1 MKRKNN
7 ILFNIGLEGNPR
19 STMEILDGLK
29 YIFGGVDHFAEVLG
43 QWDGKPEKTL
53 VALVPTGFKLSTI
66 VLNIENLCLAMDQ
79 DAIATRIW
87 EDNYQRNIDL
97 LVYSP
102 SYNGKR
108 YNFDK
113 NYFKLLPIN

>member
-43 QWDGKPEKTL
+43 QWDGKQGNINIRQVRKASER
-53 VALVPTGFKLSTI
+53 VA
-66 VLNIENLCLAMDQ
+66 NE
-79 DAIATRIW
+79 
-87 EDNYQRNIDL
+87 Y
-97 LVYSP
+97 Y
-102 SYNGKR
+102 
-108 YNFDK
+108 
-113 NYFKLLPIN
+113 